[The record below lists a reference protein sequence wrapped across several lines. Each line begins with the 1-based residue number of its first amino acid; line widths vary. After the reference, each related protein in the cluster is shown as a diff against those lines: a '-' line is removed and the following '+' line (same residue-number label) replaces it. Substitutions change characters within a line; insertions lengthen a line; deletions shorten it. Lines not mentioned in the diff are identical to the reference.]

1 VDVKKLEK
9 RLQVF
14 TAVVVCVFIFL
25 TTGLSMLQ
33 IVKGDE
39 YEKLAQENRIRL
51 IPITAPRG
59 TFKDRFGRDLVNSR
73 PSFTVSYMNVNSK
86 KEEQEEVFK
95 ILSDILKIQP
105 YTDVSNERYAIDK
118 NREIYLNQV
127 PVVDGNGDGKLDP
140 GDIRIVEESTGREI
154 VPVKVDFSSGK
165 IEFDLKPGTVVLVSY
180 RYDTF
185 KNKIRD
191 QGYKKYMPVRLK
203 TDVDFQTIARIEERR
218 LPGVVIEVE
227 PIRNYIYG
235 NIGSH
240 IYGYVGEINGEELKA
255 LKDKGYRPGD
265 LIGKMGLEKVLEPYL
280 KGKDGGQ
287 QVEVTATGKP
297 IKVLGTQE
305 PVPGA
310 TVNLTIDARIQ
321 QVAENALREQMLKL
335 QTDRHKPFPNAKRGA
350 VVALNVK
357 TGEVLAMVSLP
368 DFDPNMFAR
377 GITQKEWNEISR
389 NPLKP
394 MVNLAVAGTYPP
406 GSVFKMVTA
415 TAALEKKV
423 TTEKEY
429 IYDPGVY
436 WTIAPKKD
444 WKPGGHGTVNIVKA
458 LAESCNIFFYEMG
471 RRLGID
477 NIEKYARMYGLGNL
491 TGIELP
497 GEKAGT
503 VASRKYKAAVFKRA
517 EDKIWYPAETL
528 DAAIGQGY
536 HSFTPL
542 QIADYVAA
550 IANEGYWMKPH
561 LIKSIVDA
569 SGKVILEKKP
579 EVGGTVDVSKK
590 TFEIIKKGMRQV
602 VLPGGTAYSV
612 FSDFP
617 IPVAGKTGTAQWDLT
632 KTPHGWFVAFAPF
645 DDPEIA
651 VVVFIEQAGSGGVT
665 GGPVAKAILES
676 YFHLNDNNS
685 QEDYLVQP

>member
-1 VDVKKLEK
+1 MDVKKLEK

-105 YTDVSNERYAIDK
+105 YTDVSNERYTIDE
-118 NREIYLNQV
+118 NRKIYLNQV
-127 PVVDGNGDGKLDP
+127 PVVDGNGDGRLDS
-140 GDIRIVEESTGREI
+140 GDVRIVEESTGRKV
-154 VPVKVDFSSGK
+154 VPLKVDFSSGE
-165 IEFDLKPGTVVLVSY
+165 IEFDLKPGTVVLASY

-240 IYGYVGEINGEELKA
+240 IYGYVGEINREELNA

-357 TGEVLAMVSLP
+357 TGEILAMVSLP

-377 GITQKEWNEISR
+377 GITQKEWNELSR

-676 YFHLNDNNS
+676 YFHLNDNSS